1 MVVNERRKPGVAK
14 SLSGSIGWRRR
25 RDDAPADG
33 PAGFATDSTLAA
45 DQPPTRFGNGM
56 FAALAY
62 RDYRLLW
69 NSNVLTQ
76 TGQWMQQVATGWLML
91 ELTDSPTWLGL
102 VGFARGI
109 PMLLMSL
116 PAGVLA
122 DRVDRRKL
130 LVTAQLSAAILATV
144 LAVLVATGLVRPWH
158 VMLLAFLSGSTM
170 SFIFPTRQALVST
183 LVPRER
189 MANAVALN
197 SAGQNSTRVFGPSL
211 AGVLI
216 GAVGTAIC
224 FAIQAVGLI
233 GAAIMSFRIR
243 IPASDARTSKVAAS
257 ARQNLVEGLRY
268 ISNTP
273 SLKGLILLAAVPTVL
288 AMPYMQML
296 PVIARDELGTGSTG
310 LGILMTASGVGALA
324 GSLVVAALGNRMR
337 AFGGLQIVT
346 AALLGVMVAIF
357 AFSPWLPLSL
367 ILVAITSTVS
377 AIYMSLNNTILQIS
391 VSDEFR
397 GRVLSV
403 YLMTWGLMP
412 FGTLP
417 MGALAEAFGA
427 PIAIAA
433 GGLASTAV
441 VLLLTI
447 WIPSLRR
454 IVPPVDDVA
463 VPVIVSKGTH

>member
-1 MVVNERRKPGVAK
+1 MPMMSAD
-14 SLSGSIGWRRR
+14 L
-25 RDDAPADG
+25 PA
-33 PAGFATDSTLAA
+33 
-45 DQPPTRFGNGM
+45 TRFGQGM
-56 FAALAY
+56 FAALAF

-69 NSNVLTQ
+69 NSNVMTQ

-102 VGFARGI
+102 VGFARGL

-130 LVTAQLSAAILATV
+130 LVSAQIIAAALATI

-158 VMLLAFLSGSTM
+158 VLVLSFLSGSTM

-197 SAGQNSTRVFGPSL
+197 SAGQNSTRIFGPSL
-211 AGVLI
+211 AGALI
-216 GAVGTAIC
+216 SAVGTAIC

-233 GAAIMSFRIR
+233 GAAIMSIRIR
-243 IPASDARTSKVAAS
+243 VPERIDGPNRVKAS
-257 ARQNLVEGLRY
+257 ARQNLLEGLRY
-268 ISNTP
+268 IAINP
-273 SLKGLILLAAVPTVL
+273 RLKGLIGLAAIPTIL
-288 AMPYMQML
+288 AMPYMQMM
-296 PVIARDELGTGSTG
+296 PVIARDELGTGSAG
-310 LGILMTASGVGALA
+310 LGLLMTASGVGALS
-324 GSLVVAALGNRMR
+324 GSLAVAALGNRMR
-337 AFGGLQIVT
+337 TFGNLQIIT
-346 AALLGVMVAIF
+346 AALFGVMVSLF
-357 AFSPWLPLSL
+357 AFSPWMALSML
-367 ILVAITSTVS
+367 LVSFASGVS
-377 AIYMSLNNTILQIS
+377 AVYMSLNNTVLQMS

-427 PIAIAA
+427 PVAIAA
-433 GGLASTAV
+433 GGLTSTALV
-441 VLLLTI
+441 IIIAMRL
-447 WIPSLRR
+447 PSLRHMSTV
-454 IVPPVDDVA
+454 IDDFPA
-463 VPVIVSKGTH
+463 ATATSKGAS

>member
-1 MVVNERRKPGVAK
+1 MTSGQSGLRARR
-14 SLSGSIGWRRR
+14 RRR
-25 RDDAPADG
+25 RDAAQAERITGIGAGSTPAPAL
-33 PAGFATDSTLAA
+33 TA
-45 DQPPTRFGNGM
+45 DQPASRFGQGM
-56 FAALAY
+56 FAALAF

-69 NSNVLTQ
+69 NSNVMTQ

-91 ELTDSPTWLGL
+91 ELTDSPTWLGM

-130 LVTAQLSAAILATV
+130 LVTAQITAAILATI
-144 LAVLVATGLVRPWH
+144 LAVLVATDLVRPWH
-158 VMLLAFLSGSTM
+158 VLALAFLSGSAM

-211 AGVLI
+211 AGILI

-224 FAIQAVGLI
+224 FAIQSVGLI
-233 GAAIMSFRIR
+233 GAAIMSIQIR
-243 IPASDARTSKVAAS
+243 VPARNHPEGSAKAS

-268 ISNTP
+268 IAATP
-273 SLKGLILLAAVPTVL
+273 RLKGLIGLAAIPTVL
-288 AMPYMQML
+288 ALPYMQML
-296 PVIARDELGTGSTG
+296 PVIARDELGTGSAG
-310 LGILMTASGVGALA
+310 LGLLMTASGVGALS
-324 GSLVVAALGNRMR
+324 GSLAVAAIGNRMR
-337 AFGGLQIVT
+337 EFGSLQITT
-346 AALLGVMVAIF
+346 AALFGIMVALF
-357 AFSPWLPLSL
+357 AFSPWMPLSL
-367 ILVAITSTVS
+367 LLVAITSGVS
-377 AIYMSLNNTILQIS
+377 AIYMSLNNTVLQMS

-427 PIAIAA
+427 PIAIAT
-433 GGLASTAV
+433 GGLTSTLL
-441 VLLLTI
+441 VLLMTLRL
-447 WIPSLRR
+447 PALRR
-454 IVPPVDDVA
+454 MSPALDDA
-463 VPVIVSKGTH
+463 TTPNTVSKGAR

>member
-1 MVVNERRKPGVAK
+1 MAR
-14 SLSGSIGWRRR
+14 SLSGRIGRRHQH
-25 RDDAPADG
+25 DDARVGVTTGAPASRA
-33 PAGFATDSTLAA
+33 PASESTAG
-45 DQPPTRFGNGM
+45 QPAHRFGQGM
-56 FAALAY
+56 FTALAY

-109 PMLLMSL
+109 PMLLMAL

-122 DRVDRRKL
+122 DRVERRKL
-130 LVTAQLSAAILATV
+130 LVSAQLSAAVLATV
-144 LAVLVATGLVRPWH
+144 LAVLVATDLVRPWH

-216 GAVGTAIC
+216 GVVGTAIC
-224 FAIQAVGLI
+224 FALQAVGLI

-243 IPASDARTSKVAAS
+243 VPASDSRSSKEATS
-257 ARQNLVEGLRY
+257 ARQNLTEGLRY
-268 ISNTP
+268 IAATP
-273 SLKGLILLAAVPTVL
+273 SLKGLIGLAAIPTVF

-324 GSLVVAALGNRMR
+324 GSLAIAALGNRTR
-337 AFGGLQIVT
+337 AYGSLQTVT
-346 AALLGVMVAIF
+346 ATLLGVMVAVF

-367 ILVAITSTVS
+367 GLVALASATS
-377 AIYMSLNNTILQIS
+377 AMYMALNNTILQIS

-417 MGALAEAFGA
+417 MGALADAYGA
-427 PIAIAA
+427 PIAIAS
-433 GGLASTAV
+433 GGLASTAL
-441 VLLLTI
+441 VLLLMI
-447 WIPSLRR
+447 RIPALRR
-454 IVPPVDDVA
+454 IAPPIDDIT
-463 VPVIVSKGTH
+463 VPVIAPKGMH